1 MQWAVWVVDTK
12 KKVVHGGKVKKL
24 ARAVR
29 TIRNAVCEGAKG
41 AIERCLPEM
50 KREKERKRPIRER
63 ESENKRPCQK
73 KIRCS

>member
-1 MQWAVWVVDTK
+1 MGCVGGGYK

-41 AIERCLPEM
+41 AIERCLSEM
-50 KREKERKRPIRER
+50 KREREKERKRPIRER